1 MRPLTMALAVASTL
15 LLSFT
20 LPTFAQEEG
29 KAPTQSQPQTAPAP
43 PQTVPVQP
51 QRTPQQSEQYR
62 KEDRSRGEDVR
73 IGRDWTAQEPEMGRD
88 WDHRKP
94 GRDWRMRRDYEDDRG
109 YYDDDRPRHRVKIC
123 FEYENGDEYCRYR
136 R

>member
-1 MRPLTMALAVASTL
+1 MRALAIAITL
-15 LLSFT
+15 LLSFI
-20 LPTFAQEEG
+20 LPSFAQEEG
-29 KAPTQSQPQTAPAP
+29 KPPAQSQLQTAPTP

-62 KEDRSRGEDVR
+62 KEDRKRAEDVR
-73 IGRDWTAQEPEMGRD
+73 VGRDWTAQDPEMGRD

-94 GRDWRMRRDYEDDRG
+94 GRDWRMRRDDEDDRG
-109 YYDDDRPRHRVKIC
+109 YYDDDRPRRRMKIC